1 MIRKLLAIFALVLV
15 VGGLYLLLGIAS
27 DDVAGIVA
35 FFQLFL
41 VLLAFACVLGNPNW
55 RRSFWLGF
63 FVVNFG
69 FHLLTAVPIYFTG
82 STGGYINDLAE
93 DFYENVFL
101 PVDES
106 RSDGVFYYRVRGSDR
121 IYWVGYNEAGER
133 TQLGAMT
140 PSQLKSRN
148 MELGIS
154 EAQIPTA
161 PDRGAFNTLIREFVA
176 LLGGMI
182 GGIVTC
188 GCWSRRARD
197 AEKAS

>member
-35 FFQLFL
+35 FSQLLL
-41 VLLAFACVLGNPNW
+41 VLLAFAFILGNPNW

-82 STGGYINDLAE
+82 STGGYLNDLAD
-93 DFYENVFL
+93 DFYEAFFM
-101 PVDES
+101 PVDPG
-106 RSDGVFYYRVRGSDR
+106 RSEGVFYYKVRDSDR
-121 IYWVGYNEAGER
+121 IRFVGFNEEGKKVRFGFARPGELPGVGL
-133 TQLGAMT
+133 T
-140 PSQLKSRN
+140 
-148 MELGIS
+148 ED
-154 EAQIPTA
+154 QIPVA
-161 PDRGAFNTLIREFVA
+161 PDDNAFAALVREFIA

-188 GCWSRRARD
+188 GCWGRRSQSG
-197 AEKAS
+197 EKAS